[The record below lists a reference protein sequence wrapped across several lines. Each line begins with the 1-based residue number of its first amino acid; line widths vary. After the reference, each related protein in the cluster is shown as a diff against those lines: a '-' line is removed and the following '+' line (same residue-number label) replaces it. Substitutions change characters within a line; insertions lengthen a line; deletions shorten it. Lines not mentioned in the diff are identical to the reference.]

1 MERFLDELK
10 VGERGIIESISDEW
24 AAIKLIEM
32 GCLPGE
38 EVLVKL
44 AAPFRDPIAIEV
56 CGNLISLRKSEAKCI
71 KIKLL
76 EK

>member
-1 MERFLDELK
+1 MEFKYLDELR
-10 VGERGIIESISDEW
+10 VGQRATIEDIGDEW
-24 AAIKLIEM
+24 VCIKLIEM

-56 CGNLISLRKSEAKCI
+56 AGNLISLRKSEAHTI
-71 KIKLL
+71 RVRTNA
-76 EK
+76 